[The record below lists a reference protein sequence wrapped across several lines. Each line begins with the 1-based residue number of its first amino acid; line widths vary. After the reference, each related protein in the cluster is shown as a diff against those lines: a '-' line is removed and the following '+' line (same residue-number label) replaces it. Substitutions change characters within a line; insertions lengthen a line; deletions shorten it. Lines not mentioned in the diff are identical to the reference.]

1 MGQRDAFANPA
12 VLARYTGW
20 SSRYATPPMDLI
32 RTWDLLSDAYG
43 VLPGSRK
50 QEQVRDACECHDID
64 WAGTRHRGQGTRIA
78 RMRLISSVIGFVL
91 RKLGLFGA
99 LLLSLFLGYLLVH
112 ALIPTLRESVAER
125 DRLQQVAQE
134 RATVE
139 EDLEQLRSS
148 AAEGQSQ
155 AIASLE
161 GKIDA
166 EIEEGR
172 RKVTEKEAEIERLR
186 DKVCGPVP
194 SFIGWVFS
202 NDACE
207 SAEMAV
213 EKADEALH
221 TLELN
226 LVKAGEDAAVLG
238 DPALTKQQKLDRLNE
253 GGDQSFVQREID
265 NKESE
270 LVQKKAEEESLEEA
284 QASGVGWV
292 VNQWVQSWKWLAAI
306 ALLALVLPGALRIV
320 SYFLLMPMVSRA
332 HKPIHLAAGSE
343 NAAADLRITAALRTL
358 TIQLGAGEVL
368 SARSE
373 HVRPV
378 QGKIRSRLL
387 YDWTSPFISFAAGL
401 YGLSRITGD
410 EGGSSATLATP
421 DDPNSYLMRIDFVD
435 HPGLVMHPKHV
446 VGVIG
451 MPELETRWRWGIQSF
466 ATWQVRYIM
475 FAGSGSLI
483 VQGSGDVVATSPGG
497 RPTRMEQNL
506 VMGFDSR
513 LAVGVNR
520 TEVFWPYLWG
530 RTPLVDDE
538 FTGLDQF
545 FWQKSSADG
554 PSHPIAKTFDAI
566 FSALGKLVGF

>member
-1 MGQRDAFANPA
+1 
-12 VLARYTGW
+12 
-20 SSRYATPPMDLI
+20 
-32 RTWDLLSDAYG
+32 
-43 VLPGSRK
+43 
-50 QEQVRDACECHDID
+50 
-64 WAGTRHRGQGTRIA
+64 
-78 RMRLISSVIGFVL
+78 MRLISSVLGFVL

-99 LLLSLFLGYLLVH
+99 LLLSLFLGYLLIQ
-112 ALIPTLRESVAER
+112 ALIPTLREAVAER

-134 RATVE
+134 RAALE
-139 EDLEQLRSS
+139 EDLEQLRST

-172 RKVTEKEAEIERLR
+172 RNVTEKKAEIERLR
-186 DKVCGPVP
+186 DDQQEFCGVVREV
-194 SFIGWVFS
+194 IAWVFPG
-202 NDACE
+202 NACK

-213 EKADEALH
+213 EKADEALD
-221 TLELN
+221 TLEGSLGQ
-226 LVKAGEDAAVLG
+226 AGEDAAVLG
-238 DPALTKQQKLDRLNE
+238 DPALTTQQKLDRLDE
-253 GGDQSFVQREID
+253 GGDQSFVEREID

-270 LVQKKAEEESLEEA
+270 LGQKKAEEESLEEA

-292 VNQWVQSWKWLAAI
+292 VNQWAQSWKWLAAI

-320 SYFLLMPMVSRA
+320 SYFLLMPMVSRM

-410 EGGSSATLATP
+410 ERVTSATLSTP
-421 DDPNSYLMRIDFVD
+421 NDPDSYLMRIDFMD

-483 VQGSGDVVATSPGG
+483 VQGSGDVVATSPRG
-497 RPTRMEQNL
+497 RSTRMEQNL

-513 LAVGVNR
+513 LTVGVNR

-538 FTGLDQF
+538 FTGLHPF

-554 PSHPIAKTFDAI
+554 PSNPIAKTFDAI
-566 FSALGKLVGF
+566 FSALGKLLGF

>member
-1 MGQRDAFANPA
+1 
-12 VLARYTGW
+12 
-20 SSRYATPPMDLI
+20 
-32 RTWDLLSDAYG
+32 
-43 VLPGSRK
+43 
-50 QEQVRDACECHDID
+50 
-64 WAGTRHRGQGTRIA
+64 
-78 RMRLISSVIGFVL
+78 MRLISSVLGFVL

-99 LLLSLFLGYLLVH
+99 LLLSLFLGYLLIQ
-112 ALIPTLRESVAER
+112 ALIPTLREAVAER
-125 DRLQQVAQE
+125 DRLQQVAEE
-134 RATVE
+134 RATLE
-139 EDLEQLRSS
+139 EDLEQLRST

-172 RKVTEKEAEIERLR
+172 RNVTEKKAEIERLR
-186 DKVCGPVP
+186 DDELCSFVEKVIAVP
-194 SFIGWVFS
+194 APGDFCKSK
-202 NDACE
+202 
-207 SAEMAV
+207 EMAV
-213 EKADEALH
+213 EKANETLDALERS
-221 TLELN
+221 LGR
-226 LVKAGEDAAVLG
+226 AGDDAAVLG
-238 DPALTKQQKLDRLNE
+238 DPALTTQQKLDRLNQ
-253 GGDQSFVQREID
+253 GGDQSFVEREID

-270 LVQKKAEEESLEEA
+270 LGQKKAEEESLEEA

-292 VNQWVQSWKWLAAI
+292 VNQWAQSWKWLAAI

-320 SYFLLMPMVSRA
+320 SYFLLMPMVSRM

-343 NAAADLRITAALRTL
+343 NATADLRTPAAQRTL

-421 DDPNSYLMRIDFVD
+421 DDPNSYLMRIDFMD

-483 VQGSGDVVATSPGG
+483 VQGSGDVAATTSPRG
-497 RPTRMEQNL
+497 RSTRMEQNL

-513 LAVGVNR
+513 LTVGVNR

-538 FTGLDQF
+538 FTGLHPF

-554 PSHPIAKTFDAI
+554 PSNPIAKTFDAI
-566 FSALGKLVGF
+566 FSALGKLLGF

>member
-1 MGQRDAFANPA
+1 
-12 VLARYTGW
+12 
-20 SSRYATPPMDLI
+20 
-32 RTWDLLSDAYG
+32 
-43 VLPGSRK
+43 
-50 QEQVRDACECHDID
+50 
-64 WAGTRHRGQGTRIA
+64 
-78 RMRLISSVIGFVL
+78 MRLISSVLGFVL

-99 LLLSLFLGYLLVH
+99 LLLSLFLGYLLIQ
-112 ALIPTLRESVAER
+112 ALIPTLREAVADR
-125 DRLQQVAQE
+125 DRLQQVVEE
-134 RATVE
+134 RAALE
-139 EDLEQLRSS
+139 EDLEQLRST
-148 AAEGQSQ
+148 AAEGQRQ

-166 EIEEGR
+166 EIEEGHR
-172 RKVTEKEAEIERLR
+172 NVTEKKAEIERLR
-186 DKVCGPVP
+186 DDQQDVCGGFLKVITRL
-194 SFIGWVFS
+194 FAG
-202 NDACE
+202 NACK

-213 EKADEALH
+213 EKADEALD
-221 TLELN
+221 TLEGSLRQ
-226 LVKAGEDAAVLG
+226 AGEDAAVLG
-238 DPALTKQQKLDRLNE
+238 DPALTTQQKLDRLNQ
-253 GGDQSFVQREID
+253 GGDQPFVKREID

-270 LVQKKAEEESLEEA
+270 LGQKKAEEESLEEA

-292 VNQWVQSWKWLAAI
+292 VNRWAQSWKWLAAI

-320 SYFLLMPMVSRA
+320 SYFLLMPMVSRM

-410 EGGSSATLATP
+410 ERVTSATLSTP
-421 DDPNSYLMRIDFVD
+421 NDPDSYLMRIDFMD

-483 VQGSGDVVATSPGG
+483 VQGSGDVVATSPRG
-497 RPTRMEQNL
+497 RSTRMEQNL

-513 LAVGVNR
+513 LTVGVNR

-538 FTGLDQF
+538 FTGLHPF

-554 PSHPIAKTFDAI
+554 PSNPIAKTFDAI
-566 FSALGKLVGF
+566 FSALGKLLGF

>member
-1 MGQRDAFANPA
+1 
-12 VLARYTGW
+12 
-20 SSRYATPPMDLI
+20 
-32 RTWDLLSDAYG
+32 
-43 VLPGSRK
+43 
-50 QEQVRDACECHDID
+50 
-64 WAGTRHRGQGTRIA
+64 
-78 RMRLISSVIGFVL
+78 MRLISSVLGFVL

-99 LLLSLFLGYLLVH
+99 LLLSLFLGLLLIQT
-112 ALIPTLRESVAER
+112 LIPTLRETVAER
-125 DRLQQVAQE
+125 DRLQQVVEE
-134 RATVE
+134 RATLE
-139 EDLEQLRSS
+139 EDLKQLRST
-148 AAEGQSQ
+148 AAEGQNQ
-155 AIASLE
+155 AIESLK

-166 EIEEGR
+166 EIKEGPS
-172 RKVTEKEAEIERLR
+172 KVTKKKAEIERLR
-186 DKVCGPVP
+186 DDLCGVVPKV
-194 SFIGWVFS
+194 IAWVFRS
-202 NDACE
+202 NACK
-207 SAEMAV
+207 SAEMV
-213 EKADEALH
+213 FEKANE
-221 TLELN
+221 TLDTIERSLRQ
-226 LVKAGEDAAVLG
+226 AGENAAILG
-238 DPALTKQQKLDRLNE
+238 DPALTDKQKLDRLHK
-253 GGDQSFVQREID
+253 GGDQSLEREIE
-265 NKESE
+265 NKETE
-270 LVQKKAEEESLEEA
+270 LGQKKAEEESLENA
-284 QASGVGWV
+284 QASAVGWV
-292 VNQWVQSWKWLAAI
+292 VNQWAQSWKWLAAI

-343 NAAADLRITAALRTL
+343 NAAADLRTTAAQRTL

-387 YDWTSPFISFAAGL
+387 YHWTSPFISFAAGL

-421 DDPNSYLMRIDFVD
+421 DDPNSYLMRIDFKD

-451 MPELETRWRWGIQSF
+451 TPELETRWRWGIQSF

-483 VQGSGDVVATSPGG
+483 VQGSGDVVATSPQG
-497 RPTRMEQNL
+497 RSTRMEQNL

-513 LAVGVNR
+513 LTVGVNR

-538 FTGLDQF
+538 FTGLHPF

-554 PSHPIAKTFDAI
+554 PSNPIAKTFDAI
-566 FSALGKLVGF
+566 FSALGKLLGF

>member
-1 MGQRDAFANPA
+1 
-12 VLARYTGW
+12 
-20 SSRYATPPMDLI
+20 
-32 RTWDLLSDAYG
+32 
-43 VLPGSRK
+43 
-50 QEQVRDACECHDID
+50 
-64 WAGTRHRGQGTRIA
+64 
-78 RMRLISSVIGFVL
+78 MRLISSVLGFVL

-99 LLLSLFLGYLLVH
+99 LLLSLFLGYLLIQ
-112 ALIPTLRESVAER
+112 ALIPTLRETVADR
-125 DRLQQVAQE
+125 DRLQQVVEE
-134 RATVE
+134 RAALE
-139 EDLEQLRSS
+139 EYLKQLRST
-148 AAEGQSQ
+148 AAEGQSK
-155 AIASLE
+155 AIESLE

-166 EIEEGR
+166 EIEKGR
-172 RKVTEKEAEIERLR
+172 RNVTEKKAEIERLR
-186 DKVCGPVP
+186 DDLCGVVPKV
-194 SFIGWVFS
+194 IAWVFRS
-202 NDACE
+202 DACK
-207 SAEMAV
+207 SAEMV
-213 EKADEALH
+213 FEKANETLD
-221 TLELN
+221 TLERN
-226 LVKAGEDAAVLG
+226 LAKAGKNAAIVG
-238 DPALTKQQKLDRLNE
+238 DPALTDQQKLDRLGE
-253 GGDQSFVQREID
+253 GGDQSLEREIE
-265 NKESE
+265 NKETE
-270 LVQKKAEEESLEEA
+270 LGQKKAEEKSLENA

-292 VNQWVQSWKWLAAI
+292 VNRWAQSWKWLAAI
-306 ALLALVLPGALRIV
+306 ALLALVLPAALRIV

-343 NAAADLRITAALRTL
+343 NAAADLRTTAAQRTL

-387 YDWTSPFISFAAGL
+387 YHWTSPFISFAAGL

-410 EGGSSATLATP
+410 EGGSSATLSTP
-421 DDPNSYLMRIDFVD
+421 DDPNSYLMRIDFMD

-451 MPELETRWRWGIQSF
+451 TPELETRWRWGIQSF

-483 VQGSGDVVATSPGG
+483 VQGSGDVVATNPRGSS
-497 RPTRMEQNL
+497 TRMEQNL

-513 LAVGVNR
+513 LTVGVNR

-538 FTGLDQF
+538 FTGLHPF

-554 PSHPIAKTFDAI
+554 PSNPIAKTFDAI
-566 FSALGKLVGF
+566 FSALGKLLGF

>member
-1 MGQRDAFANPA
+1 MRLMSA
-12 VLARYTGW
+12 VL
-20 SSRYATPPMDLI
+20 
-32 RTWDLLSDAYG
+32 
-43 VLPGSRK
+43 
-50 QEQVRDACECHDID
+50 
-64 WAGTRHRGQGTRIA
+64 
-78 RMRLISSVIGFVL
+78 GFVL
-91 RKLGLFGA
+91 RKSGLLGA
-99 LLLSLFLGYLLVH
+99 LVVSLFLGYLLIQ
-112 ALIPTLRESVAER
+112 ALVPTLREAVAER
-125 DRLQQVAQE
+125 DRLQQVAEE
-134 RATVE
+134 RAALE
-139 EDLEQLRSS
+139 EDLEQLRST
-148 AAEGQSQ
+148 AAETQSE
-155 AIASLE
+155 AVASLE

-172 RKVTEKEAEIERLR
+172 GKVTEKKAEIERLR
-186 DKVCGPVP
+186 DEQQEICGFVRDLIDLVTP
-194 SFIGWVFS
+194 G
-202 NDACE
+202 NACKT
-207 SAEMAV
+207 AEIAV
-213 EKADEALH
+213 EKADEALD
-221 TLELN
+221 TLEGGLRQ
-226 LVKAGEDAAVLG
+226 AEADAAVLG
-238 DPALTKQQKLDRLNE
+238 DPALTSQQKLDRLGE
-253 GGDQSFVQREID
+253 GGEGSLVEREID

-270 LVQKKAEEESLEEA
+270 LGQRKAEEASLEEA

-292 VNQWVQSWKWLAAI
+292 VNQWAQSWKWLAVI
-306 ALLALVLPGALRIV
+306 ALIALVLPGVLRIV

-343 NAAADLRITAALRTL
+343 NAAADLRTTAAQRTL

-421 DDPNSYLMRIDFVD
+421 DDPNSYLMRIDFTD

-451 MPELETRWRWGIQSF
+451 TPDLETRWRWGIQSF

-475 FAGSGSLI
+475 FAGTGSLI
-483 VQGSGDVVATSPGG
+483 VQGSGDVVATNPRG
-497 RPTRMEQNL
+497 RSTRMEQSL

-513 LAVGVNR
+513 LTVGVNR
-520 TEVFWPYLWG
+520 TEVFWPYLWR

-538 FTGLDQF
+538 FTGLHPF

-554 PSHPIAKTFDAI
+554 PSNPIVKTFDAI
-566 FSALGKLVGF
+566 FSALGKLLGF